1 MYQVLNCKLISIP
14 NFSQAGR
21 LPRVYVFDHRPTFAR
36 TPEWMGVIHGIDI
49 PFTFGF
55 AFMEK
60 TRLSPIRE
68 TFLENFT
75 EIEKGFSLQVMKMFT
90 DFAKYG

>member
-1 MYQVLNCKLISIP
+1 MDGSYP
-14 NFSQAGR
+14 WDR
-21 LPRVYVFDHRPTFAR
+21 H
-36 TPEWMGVIHGIDI
+36 

-68 TFLENFT
+68 AFLRNFT

>member
-1 MYQVLNCKLISIP
+1 
-14 NFSQAGR
+14 
-21 LPRVYVFDHRPTFAR
+21 
-36 TPEWMGVIHGIDI
+36 MGVIHGIDI
-49 PFTFGF
+49 AFTFGY

-60 TRLSPIRE
+60 IHLSPISE
-68 TFLENFT
+68 AFLGNFT